1 MLEYNIVINVGGDV
15 FMICN
20 NCNTN
25 NNDGAKYCVSCGKE
39 LEPQVVVQNQQNMGN
54 NIESPKY
61 NATSSIIAIIVSVLC
76 CTGLIGSVF
85 AILSLVEGSKVKNFV
100 QQGNLQAANASLEQ
114 AKKWNKI
121 SWIIIAVFGVISL
134 LLIIVNVIIAVISN
148 ID

>member
-76 CTGLIGSVF
+76 CTGLIGIVF
-85 AILSLVEGSKVKNFV
+85 AILSLV
-100 QQGNLQAANASLEQ
+100 QGNLQAANASLEQ

>member
-1 MLEYNIVINVGGDV
+1 
-15 FMICN
+15 MI
-20 NCNTN
+20 
-25 NNDGAKYCVSCGKE
+25 G
-39 LEPQVVVQNQQNMGN
+39 
-54 NIESPKY
+54 I
-61 NATSSIIAIIVSVLC
+61 
-76 CTGLIGSVF
+76 VF